1 VFTTS
6 GTYPWS
12 FVIFRSSLMLRWLL
26 VTDPS
31 PLEMKIS
38 YDEKS
43 IILNK
48 LFIRTNP
55 LEYIKYQG
63 DPDYIE
69 VWL

>member
-1 VFTTS
+1 
-6 GTYPWS
+6 
-12 FVIFRSSLMLRWLL
+12 
-26 VTDPS
+26 
-31 PLEMKIS
+31 MKIS